1 MLKLE
6 IGSEQDRLTV
16 GSILMKNGYVVW
28 IDKEKRPPNK
38 KPVYI
43 VCAETAQE
51 REDNTQVKKS
61 AKAVQSAGFAAATA
75 STPAKNVKLDTAMN
89 KLKALIEEDD
99 RRAMQIGF

>member
-43 VCAETAQE
+43 VCAETTKE
-51 REDNTQVKKS
+51 REDSSQVKKS
-61 AKAVQSAGFAAATA
+61 EKAVQSAGFTTTTSSSAE
-75 STPAKNVKLDTAMN
+75 KKDKLDTAMN
-89 KLKALIEEDD
+89 KLKALIEDDD